1 MCFAV
6 FQINFSANVEAGDTV
21 RFRLTY
27 EELLQRKNG
36 QYDYNINVNPGQVV
50 DDFTIV
56 ININESLPLKDIKVP
71 IMENVKDNEID
82 SVKLHDDPLV
92 NININVDND
101 PNKASITFKPS
112 VLDQKN
118 GIHGQFRAF
127 YDVERP
133 KGGNDIQL
141 AGGRFVHYFAPD
153 ELDSLPKHL
162 VFVIDVSGSMDGK
175 KLDQT
180 KDAMVTIIDKMNDQD
195 SLNIITFSDKVYHW
209 TPASLAGQNLETYK
223 TAKDTR
229 IKSEAV
235 NYALNMKTIGG
246 TNINTAMLEAIKKIN
261 EVKESGELDPKTKQ
275 LIIFLTDGEAT
286 TGITNKDEI
295 KANIQK
301 VNKDIKVPI
310 YGLAF
315 GNGADFGLIR
325 DISKANHAFAKRIYE
340 SGDSYAQL
348 ENFVKE
354 LSDPKLNKVKF
365 QYLVNGSPI
374 SNKKTTKTKLN
385 TFYSGNEYVI
395 VGSINAADT
404 DEIEIII
411 QGEGANGPYEKRIY
425 LCHPPRLPPVVL
437 PAEAPGQ
444 LRPVA
449 RPTPTNGCID
459 PWFPHPTPQVP
470 QWNQTEA
477 EAFMERLW
485 AFKKIKHLLNEA
497 EAEADYEDEEPQE
510 GGEPTFKDQ
519 AKNLALEYNFV
530 TTVTSLV
537 VTYANGDEKPIE
549 PVPVESLKEQNSNVR
564 LFTNHA
570 AYPTSYSSNTRRHYS
585 AGSGGSIFK
594 SVMKMQAPRRRPT
607 MTTTYRPMTTTTYR
621 PSIPPPIN
629 HQIAADYMYESS
641 LYMHVDKSDYFDGFE
656 PVPNMTC
663 QGSLT
668 LYNETHQR
676 GESVQI
682 TGDIED
688 LSSLNFDD
696 LLTSLKIE
704 GNCCWQIYNEPT
716 FSGDSMRLN
725 PGQYDSPTK
734 LKKIFRKASSLKKLF
749 RC

>member
-1 MCFAV
+1 MSWRDLQNKSIAM
-6 FQINFSANVEAGDTV
+6 FQINFSANVEAGDKV
-21 RFRLTY
+21 RFKLTY

-82 SVKLHDDPLV
+82 SVKLLDDPLV

-133 KGGNDIQL
+133 NGGNDIQL

-162 VFVIDVSGSMDGK
+162 VFVIDVSGSMHGK

-195 SLNIITFSDKVYHW
+195 SLNIITFSDRVYHW
-209 TPASLAGQNLETYK
+209 TPASLTGQNLKTYK

-261 EVKESGELDPKTKQ
+261 DVKESGELDPKTKQ

-286 TGITNKDEI
+286 TGIINKDEI
-295 KANIQK
+295 KVNIQK
-301 VNKDIKVPI
+301 VNKEIKVPI

-325 DISKANHAFAKRIYE
+325 DISKASHAFAKRIYE

-374 SNKKTTKTKLN
+374 SNKRTTKTKLN

-404 DEIEIII
+404 DEVEIII
-411 QGEGANGPYEKRIY
+411 QGEGANGPYNKRIY
-425 LCHPPRLPPVVL
+425 LCRPPRLPLVVL

-444 LRPVA
+444 QHPVV

-470 QWNQTEA
+470 QWKQTEA

-510 GGEPTFKDQ
+510 GDEPTFKDQ
-519 AKNLALEYNFV
+519 AKELALEYNFV

-549 PVPVESLKEQNSNVR
+549 PVPVELLKEQNSNS
-564 LFTNHA
+564 FTNHA
-570 AYPTSYSSNTRRHYS
+570 ATAYSSNTKYS
-585 AGSGGSIFK
+585 AGSGGH
-594 SVMKMQAPRRRPT
+594 T
-607 MTTTYRPMTTTTYR
+607 
-621 PSIPPPIN
+621 N
-629 HQIAADYMYESS
+629 HAATSYSAADYMYESDD
-641 LYMHVDKSDYFDGFE
+641 LDDLELVQ
-656 PVPNMTC
+656 NMTC

-676 GESVQI
+676 GESVEI
-682 TGDIED
+682 TDDIED

-716 FSGDSMRLN
+716 FSGDSMNLK

-734 LKKIFRKASSLKKLF
+734 LTKIFRKASSLKKLF

>member
-6 FQINFSANVEAGDTV
+6 FQINFSANVEAGDIV

-82 SVKLHDDPLV
+82 SVKLLDDPLV

-133 KGGNDIQL
+133 RGGNDIQL

-162 VFVIDVSGSMDGK
+162 VFVIDVSGSMEGK

-195 SLNIITFSDKVYHW
+195 SLNIITFSNKVYHW
-209 TPASLAGQNLETYK
+209 TPASLAGQNLKTYK

-235 NYALNMKTIGG
+235 NYALNMNAIGG
-246 TNINTAMLEAIKKIN
+246 TNINMAMLEAIKKIN
-261 EVKESGELDPKTKQ
+261 EVKESRELDPKTKQ

-425 LCHPPRLPPVVL
+425 LCRRPRRPPVVL

-444 LRPVA
+444 LHPVA

-459 PWFPHPTPQVP
+459 PWFPHPRPQVP

-510 GGEPTFKDQ
+510 GGMPTFKDQ
-519 AKNLALEYNFV
+519 AKELALEYNFV

-537 VTYANGDEKPIE
+537 VTYANGDEKPIK
-549 PVPVESLKEQNSNVR
+549 PFPVELLKEQNSNVR

-570 AYPTSYSSNTRRHYS
+570 ATSYSSNTRYS
-585 AGSGGSIFK
+585 AGSGGHK
-594 SVMKMQAPRRRPT
+594 SVMKMQNQTSSNTWYSAGSGGHKSVMKMHHR
-607 MTTTYRPMTTTTYR
+607 
-621 PSIPPPIN
+621 
-629 HQIAADYMYESS
+629 IAADYMYESF
-641 LYMHVDKSDYFDGFE
+641 DFDGFE
-656 PVPNMTC
+656 PVQNMTC

-676 GESVQI
+676 GESVEI

-716 FSGDSMRLN
+716 FSGDSMRLK

-749 RC
+749 TC